1 MLDIFLGLI
10 DTMSIQADS
19 MRGLSGNIICISLV
33 MMFLSC
39 LGNTALSTQYLDDT
53 NLVVEYSGDTP
64 SSANFTSSG
73 GSGLAISGEPSF
85 VGDTLLSSVMV
96 TNSGND
102 SGNVSLHISPSTG
115 EEIFHGAN
123 VQISPGSTREVS
135 VPFSVNSP
143 GSNHFYWWISV
154 DGAPDYFPLE
164 GNISVVVMP
173 SQTLNLSMNSI
184 YWTNTEGLSIE
195 ASVYLSNGRSRGVIL
210 EVSSGN
216 QGSLQL
222 LQRIEFESDPGRRTI
237 KLDLGHPHAEQIIV
251 EAIPIGWQLSSDSEN
266 FSQES
271 VQEPLV
277 IESSITIEVIFNPEK
292 PIPGSR
298 ALASISLENIGNHQ
312 AYSGR
317 VRVLMSSDST
327 ILAETDVQSV
337 MPGSIITTDISLPN
351 WPDSDRVDLEV
362 QWSTSGVRVS
372 EYYSVETN
380 LGDEGLELPFDLL
393 AAGYG
398 TLAGVLTILVGTLVW
413 RAVSTR
419 TPSTSDSSLRET
431 KESVEATSKKEKKEI
446 QCTYCDQRLMVPS
459 NHSGGV
465 RCPACS
471 MEFVVGEE
479 ENPSTL
485 PHQIVRSS
493 EDTLNCPEC
502 EQALRV
508 KMERRPVM
516 SRCPVC
522 KTHFMA
528 EAEGD

>member
-10 DTMSIQADS
+10 DTMSIQADF
-19 MRGLSGNIICISLV
+19 MRGLSGNIISISLTIII
-33 MMFLSC
+33 LSC
-39 LGNTALSTQYLDDT
+39 LVNSVISNQSLDET
-53 NLVVEYSGDTP
+53 NLVSEYSGDSS

-73 GSGLAISGEPSF
+73 GSGLAISGEPSY
-85 VGDTLLSSVMV
+85 VGDTLIASVMV

-102 SGNVSLHISPSTG
+102 SGNSTLHIFSSTG
-115 EEIFHGAN
+115 EGIFQGTN

-135 VPFSVNSP
+135 TPFSVNSS
-143 GSNHFYWWISV
+143 GSNHFDWWISV
-154 DGAPDYFPLE
+154 DSAPGHFPLG
-164 GNISVVVMP
+164 GNFSVVVMP
-173 SQTLNLSMNSI
+173 SQTLNLSMDSI
-184 YWTNTEGLSIE
+184 YWSDSEGLSIE
-195 ASVYLSNGRSRGVIL
+195 TSVYLSNGRSRGIIL
-210 EVSSGN
+210 EASSAN

-222 LQRIEFESDPGRRTI
+222 LQRIELESDPGRRTI
-237 KLDLGHPHAEQIIV
+237 IFDLGHPHAEEIIV
-251 EAIPIGWQLSSDSEN
+251 EAIPIGWQPSPNSEN

-277 IESSITIEVIFNPEK
+277 TESSIALEVTFNPEK
-292 PIPGSR
+292 PTPGLKT
-298 ALASISLENIGNHQ
+298 LATISLENIGIYQTDPGN
-312 AYSGR
+312 

-327 ILAETDVQSV
+327 IIAETEVQSV

-362 QWSTSGVRVS
+362 QWSTSGVRIS
-372 EYYSVETN
+372 KYYSVETN

-398 TLAGVLTILVGTLVW
+398 TLAGVLAILVGTLVW

-431 KESVEATSKKEKKEI
+431 KESAEAILRKEKKEI

-465 RCPACS
+465 RCPSCS

-479 ENPSTL
+479 EPP
-485 PHQIVRSS
+485 PHPIVRSS

-502 EQALRV
+502 KQALRV